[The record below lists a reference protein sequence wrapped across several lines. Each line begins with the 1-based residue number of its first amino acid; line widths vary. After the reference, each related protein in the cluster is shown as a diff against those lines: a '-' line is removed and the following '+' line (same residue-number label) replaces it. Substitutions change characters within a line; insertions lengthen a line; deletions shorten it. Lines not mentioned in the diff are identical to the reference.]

1 MYVFLNTDST
11 QASLLVSRSL
21 SARSLSAPAQSPCNY
36 LSGVA
41 NTLCSALPSE
51 SPSLPSQHWVLSP
64 RLRAQVTVNFL
75 DSFAKSSTRD
85 ALCIPISVAG
95 LSLCLCYSI
104 YLCFFFLNMLATCP
118 VHTRINHKMCFSY
131 CSIQATQTL
140 QILWRIGL
148 SLWTHSFLP
157 FLSVFLFLDF
167 FFPIFILWRIYFFSA
182 KGKTTQCW
190 QALPS

>member
-11 QASLLVSRSL
+11 QVSL
-21 SARSLSAPAQSPCNY
+21 SFSLSFSAPCNY

-51 SPSLPSQHWVLSP
+51 SPGLPSQHSVLSP

-75 DSFAKSSTRD
+75 DNFAKSSTRD

-104 YLCFFFLNMLATCP
+104 YLCCFFKNMLATCP

-131 CSIQATQTL
+131 YSIQATQTL
-140 QILWRIGL
+140 QIL
-148 SLWTHSFLP
+148 
-157 FLSVFLFLDF
+157 
-167 FFPIFILWRIYFFSA
+167 
-182 KGKTTQCW
+182 
-190 QALPS
+190 